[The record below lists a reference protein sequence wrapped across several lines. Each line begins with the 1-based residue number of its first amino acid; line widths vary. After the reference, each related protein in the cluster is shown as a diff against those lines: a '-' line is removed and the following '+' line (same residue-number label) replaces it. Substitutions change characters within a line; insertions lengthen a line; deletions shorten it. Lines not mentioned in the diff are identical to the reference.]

1 MAFRGAAEDQSSI
14 CGQGGVKMNVGSV
27 SCQRYSACEKGSV
40 KIISD
45 GGIAE
50 HGRKSRLNQRDVL
63 ELSVEDKF
71 HNFYSDYG
79 GYANPEE
86 FGNSLRYRYSHTI
99 VHTSTWFFE
108 AAGEALQMA
117 KGEKEDYDGTDVVN
131 AYGFAYAKLYDEIE
145 KRYETSKEQWFDIDG
160 TPFTK
165 EKEMEYLNAAYEN
178 AVAFQVASAKVMA
191 GLRHLNGQIPKVPEK
206 DVEELE
212 KVFHHSREQYRD
224 LYRESRAT
232 GEPMAFRRFSFG
244 NSVLLALLV

>member
-1 MAFRGAAEDQSSI
+1 
-14 CGQGGVKMNVGSV
+14 MNVGSV
-27 SCQRYSACEKGSV
+27 SGQRYSACEQGGV

-63 ELSVEDKF
+63 EISVEDKF

-99 VHTSTWFFE
+99 GHTSTWFFE
-108 AAGEALQMA
+108 AAGEALQKV
-117 KGEKEDYDGTDVVN
+117 KGEKEDYDGADVVN
-131 AYGFAYAKLYDEIE
+131 AYGFAYARLYEEIE
-145 KRYETSKEQWFDIDG
+145 KRYGSGEQWFDTDG
-160 TPFTK
+160 TPLTR
-165 EKEMEYLNAAYEN
+165 EKEMEYLDAAYEN
-178 AVAFQVASAKVMA
+178 AVAFQVSSAKVMT

-212 KVFHHSREQYRD
+212 KVFQRSREQYTD
-224 LYRESRAT
+224 LYRESRIT
-232 GEPMAFRRFSFG
+232 GEPVAFRRFSVG